1 MFMETVTT
9 CFKLTYTREQ
19 YAEAID
25 YVSDMKKHP
34 KRVFWIGKEKQSD
47 EELVY
52 SVIAHRILSGF
63 YNINN
68 AKYGHAQILG
78 MTNLRNSNN

>member
-1 MFMETVTT
+1 METVTT
-9 CFKLTYTREQ
+9 CFKLTYTAEQ
-19 YAEAID
+19 YAEAVE

-34 KRVFWIGKEKQSD
+34 KRVFWIGKERQSD
-47 EELVY
+47 EELIY

-68 AKYGHAQILG
+68 ANIA
-78 MTNLRNSNN
+78 RSR

>member
-1 MFMETVTT
+1 METVTT
-9 CFKLTYTREQ
+9 CFKLTYTQQQ
-19 YAEAID
+19 YNEAVN
-25 YVSDMKKHP
+25 YVTDMKKHP
-34 KRVFWIGKEKQSD
+34 KRVFWIGKGQQSD

-68 AKYGHAQILG
+68 AKYGNAQVLA
-78 MTNLRNSNN
+78 MTNLRNDN

>member
-1 MFMETVTT
+1 METVTT
-9 CFKLTYTREQ
+9 CFKLTYTQEQ
-19 YAEAID
+19 YKEAVN
-25 YVSDMKKHP
+25 YVTDMKKHP
-34 KRVFWIGKEKQSD
+34 KRVFWIGKDQQSD

-68 AKYGHAQILG
+68 AKYGNAQVMA
-78 MTNLRNSNN
+78 MTNLKNDK

>member
-1 MFMETVTT
+1 METVTT
-9 CFKLTYTREQ
+9 CFKLTYTQEQ
-19 YAEAID
+19 YKEAVN
-25 YVSDMKKHP
+25 YVTDMKKHQ
-34 KRVFWIGKEKQSD
+34 KRVFWIGKDQQSD

-68 AKYGHAQILG
+68 AKYGNAQVLA
-78 MTNLRNSNN
+78 MTNLRNDN

>member
-1 MFMETVTT
+1 METVTT
-9 CFKLTYTREQ
+9 CFKLTYTQEQ
-19 YAEAID
+19 YNDAVN
-25 YVSDMKKHP
+25 YVTDMKKHP
-34 KRVFWIGKEKQSD
+34 KRVFWIGKDQQSD

-68 AKYGHAQILG
+68 AKYGNAQVLA
-78 MTNLRNSNN
+78 MTNLINDN

>member
-1 MFMETVTT
+1 METVTT
-9 CFKLTYTREQ
+9 CFKLTYTQEQ
-19 YAEAID
+19 YKEAVN
-25 YVSDMKKHP
+25 YVTDMKKHP
-34 KRVFWIGKEKQSD
+34 KRVFWIGKDQQSD

-68 AKYGHAQILG
+68 AKYSNAQVLG
-78 MTNLRNSNN
+78 MTNLRNDN